1 MQPADPT
8 AFRAVS
14 KRRASQQIVA
24 QVRAMIQSG
33 DLQPEERL
41 PAERELAKALQVSRS
56 TVREA
61 MCALESLGLVISR
74 PGEGTFVAVLHQSQ
88 DGDPDRPIPTGP
100 QQTPP
105 KDTSAC

>member
-14 KRRASQQIVA
+14 KRRASRQIVA
-24 QVRAMIQSG
+24 QVRAMILSG

-74 PGEGTFVAVLHQSQ
+74 PGDGTFVAVLHQSQ
-88 DGDPDRPIPTGP
+88 NGDPDCPTPAAP

-105 KDTSAC
+105 KDTSPC